1 MEKLVEDLIDRLV
14 STRNDILQKVKNQP
28 FDANNRVSLLLSG
41 EILAYDVC
49 IKELER
55 LVEYSKEG
63 NLKFNGAK

>member
-14 STRNDILQKVKNQP
+14 STRNDILQKVKTQP

-41 EILAYDVC
+41 EILAYDAC